1 MAEVQPIQ
9 RRGEKPVTNTLKKPP
24 PKGTDQKHPAGI
36 FADMATDGPLIGTLV
51 VVVDKAKNL
60 PNHKSIGK
68 QDPYCVLRLGKH
80 VKKTDPDKRGGQ
92 TPKWDAERRF
102 PVHDSADYRNLK
114 IVIFTDDKK
123 TELIGETV
131 INLDKILDTA
141 GGGQSDGWHQ
151 CKCRGRY
158 AGDIRVE
165 LTFWDER
172 PRETAPLVVNTRQIT
187 GFEKEDFKR
196 PDKSLAGPRRPGA
209 APRKRELPEKP
220 TPANTAPPKLAKE
233 NIAPTTPSSGPD
245 EEPEPPAANHRKDR
259 ERHREREP
267 RERHRSKHREH
278 RREKSRHHVRE
289 QDRRSPDEYDNNGAY
304 GQSPSHHALYDGQD
318 QYGGAYYQQQSPLQ
332 QQQQQQQ
339 QQNQVATLQEFQS
352 DHIGKLQA
360 QYVEQ
365 TQMIPHQR
373 HSPNPAYQND
383 YYDGQQQQQQWQQ
396 PQDSG
401 MNAMVLASQN
411 GPPSLPQHRHVEFA
425 DTQRS
430 MPALPPP
437 QPTHGLRHRRSRSEF
452 YPNRTPD
459 VYQQMNNPYGNQL
472 VSSSFAPAPPP
483 RHGLEQQYV
492 EQPQYGSIQGFDMQ
506 NQFGSLPPQNQPPL
520 QYSQNGGYQTN
531 YQDQYAEQPYQ
542 SQLARAS
549 DFAPPPLPPQHNQAP
564 TYRTTPIPP
573 VEEYHNSSALILPQ
587 AATPAPPPP
596 AHRQAPPRRS
606 LPAGAPMA
614 PVTQIQPLQPLQ
626 QKVPTPQPMDMYE
639 PAMQLQ
645 SLRGFAPQLPSHGG
659 SQFQRAAS
667 PQPPPQQQLQSQ
679 QLQPPMLEQMG
690 QIRPRG
696 NSEPPPYAAITDSGA
711 PLYQQQDPGYGQLE
725 SYSSQR
731 NFSTNVYGSTAA
743 PVSTYTSITDY
754 SQAATPLSQRLSNFS
769 QPQNAEHAFDPTTA
783 LILSGGGPP
792 QLPSHS
798 GAGPAGRADSPAGQR
813 GRNYVPPISTNFS
826 PKKSLSRTPSPHP
839 LSLTPGYGP
848 DSPGEGD
855 PFAQQLDAAMGEP
868 PAQSNYHAPYV
879 KDVTGR
885 SSLDSRRDSAGISP
899 SAQSLGLDRR
909 QSMSPI
915 PPPNNYSQ
923 ELATTRGA
931 PPPLP
936 PNASH
941 RMSQQQLV
949 YKHDPS
955 ERPSET
961 RSNRSSAYDYPGLSP
976 SAHQGNINNYNGIPG
991 AQTSEPN
998 SSSGPAARDST
1009 RQPYIEDE
1017 IDETDCNADSTFQS
1031 ASASWNADD
1040 REYMNRMSSVPS
1052 YVNNNNAAK
1061 HTPPSSGNQSP
1072 YPEYGSDGL
1081 YMHSPSGGQ
1090 VAPIIKPRATSP
1102 IPGRRSADIP
1112 RSARTPEPDR
1122 ARSRSP
1128 AVQPLERKTTLGGM
1142 PFSPDDY
1149 DAINP
1154 VNNYSSNSRSPS
1166 GNVSTMP
1173 LARSPGSTA
1182 MSPGQY
1188 MTAKEEKKARKEE
1201 EKAAKRARKR
1211 FFTPNSANRELEDD
1225 DILAPETYAPEPERR
1240 NSFNASGAEDDD
1252 DDDDDGTQPLS
1263 FRPQRRSVSPQ
1274 PLRRSVSPQPL
1285 GRSPSPLPPR
1295 RSPSPLPPRRSP
1307 SPLPP
1312 RRSPSPLPPRRSV
1325 SPQPPMPVA
1334 GDIYGTS
1341 PGRGGYSGGPKSIT
1355 SNSSGGSSAAAYGYG
1370 APPAAGGHRPLPG
1383 APVMRNAIM
1392 GPDDYYHQPQQ
1403 GHPGVAARPMQ
1414 IPMAANPGTM
1424 TQEQW
1429 SLSQELSSISIGT
1442 SSRRRTGT
1450 WA

>member
-1 MAEVQPIQ
+1 MADPIQ
-9 RRGEKPVTNTLKKPP
+9 RRGEKPVSNTLKKPP

-60 PNHKSIGK
+60 PNLKSIGK

-92 TPKWDAERRF
+92 TPKWFVRISATLTFFCFLLLFTPHGPLAGGLYPAADLSDVSFRDAERRF

-131 INLDKILDTA
+131 VNLDKILDTS

-209 APRKRELPEKP
+209 QPRKRELPDKP
-220 TPANTAPPKLAKE
+220 TPANPTPPKPAKE

-278 RREKSRHHVRE
+278 RREKSRHHARD

-304 GQSPSHHALYDGQD
+304 QQSPSHHAPYEAQD
-318 QYGGAYYQQQSPLQ
+318 QYGNAYYQQQQL
-332 QQQQQQQ
+332 QQQQQQ

-383 YYDGQQQQQQWQQ
+383 FYDGQQQQQQQQWQQ
-396 PQDSG
+396 PQDFN

-411 GPPSLPQHRHVEFA
+411 GPPSLPHHRHVEFA
-425 DTQRS
+425 DPHRS
-430 MPALPPP
+430 APALPPP

-459 VYQQMNNPYGNQL
+459 VYQQGNNPYNNQL
-472 VSSSFAPAPPP
+472 MPSNFAPAPPP
-483 RHGLEQQYV
+483 RHGYDQQYV
-492 EQPQYGSIQGFDMQ
+492 EQPSYGSMQGFDMQ
-506 NQFGSLPPQNQPPL
+506 NQFNSMPPQSQPPL
-520 QYSQNGGYQTN
+520 QYQQQNGGYQTN

-542 SQLARAS
+542 SQQLARAS
-549 DFAPPPLPPQHNQAP
+549 DFAPPPLPPQHSQAAA
-564 TYRTTPIPP
+564 YRTTPIPVP
-573 VEEYHNSSALILPQ
+573 VEEYNNSSALILPQ

-596 AHRQAPPRRS
+596 AHRQAPPRKS
-606 LPAGAPMA
+606 LPAGMA
-614 PVTQIQPLQPLQ
+614 MGGMPQMQPLQ
-626 QKVPTPQPMDMYE
+626 QKIPTPQPMDMYE

-667 PQPPPQQQLQSQ
+667 PQPPPQR
-679 QLQPPMLEQMG
+679 LQPPTAEQMG

-711 PLYQQQDPGYGQLE
+711 PLYQQPETGYAQPD

-731 NFSTNVYGSTAA
+731 NFSTNGYGGAPAPAA
-743 PVSTYTSITDY
+743 TYTSITDY
-754 SQAATPLSQRLSNFS
+754 NQAATPLSQRLTNFS
-769 QPQNAEHAFDPTTA
+769 QPQNVEHAFDPTTA

-792 QLPSHS
+792 PLPSHS
-798 GAGPAGRADSPAGQR
+798 GAAPIDSPAGQR

-826 PKKSLSRTPSPHP
+826 PQKSHSRTPSPHP

-848 DSPGEGD
+848 DSPADGD
-855 PFAQQLDAAMGEP
+855 PFAQQLAAATAEP

-885 SSLDSRRDSAGISP
+885 QSLESRRDSAGFSP
-899 SAQSLGLDRR
+899 MVDANRR
-909 QSMSPI
+909 QSLSPI
-915 PPPNNYSQ
+915 PPPNTYSQ

-955 ERPSET
+955 ERPSEA
-961 RSNRSSAYDYPGLSP
+961 RSNRSSAYDYAGRLSP
-976 SAHQGNINNYNGIPG
+976 SPHHMNNHNGIPG
-991 AQTSEPN
+991 AQTSSPN
-998 SSSGPAARDST
+998 SSGGPPAARDSA

-1017 IDETDCNADSTFQS
+1017 IDETDCSADPTFQS
-1031 ASASWNADD
+1031 ASWSAGADD
-1040 REYMNRMSSVPS
+1040 REYVNNQMPAAPS
-1052 YVNNNNAAK
+1052 YK
-1061 HTPPSSGNQSP
+1061 HTPPSSGKQSP
-1072 YPEYGSDGL
+1072 YPEYGADGL
-1081 YMHSPSGGQ
+1081 HMHSPGGGQ

-1112 RSARTPEPDR
+1112 RGGHTPEPDR
-1122 ARSRSP
+1122 RRSRSP
-1128 AVQPLERKTTLGGM
+1128 AVLQPLERKMTTLGGM

-1154 VNNYSSNSRSPS
+1154 VNNYSSASRSPS
-1166 GNVSTMP
+1166 GNISTMP
-1173 LARSPGSTA
+1173 LARSPGSIA

-1211 FFTPNSANRELEDD
+1211 ILLPNSANRELEDD
-1225 DILAPETYAPEPERR
+1225 DILAPDTFAPEPERR

-1252 DDDDDGTQPLS
+1252 DDDDELEDGVQPLS
-1263 FRPQRRSVSPQ
+1263 FRPR
-1274 PLRRSVSPQPL
+1274 
-1285 GRSPSPLPPR
+1285 
-1295 RSPSPLPPRRSP
+1295 
-1307 SPLPP
+1307 
-1312 RRSPSPLPPRRSV
+1312 RRSV
-1325 SPQPPMPVA
+1325 SPQPPPTPSNDVYRRRSVSPQPPLPPADVYGASRRRSVSPQPPLASNDM
-1334 GDIYGTS
+1334 YGTS
-1341 PGRGGYSGGPKSIT
+1341 PGRGA
-1355 SNSSGGSSAAAYGYG
+1355 SSGAYGYG
-1370 APPAAGGHRPLPG
+1370 APVTSGHRPLPG
-1383 APVMRNAIM
+1383 APVMRNAITA
-1392 GPDDYYHQPQQ
+1392 PDDYYHQQ
-1403 GHPGVAARPMQ
+1403 GHPGPGVAARPMQ
-1414 IPMAANPGTM
+1414 IPQANPGTM